1 MCSNNDLNNNMAVSP
16 LRSLQRTSA
25 LKRSSSGSSGTALHK
40 TRESKDADVMI

>member
-1 MCSNNDLNNNMAVSP
+1 MCSNNDLNNMAVSP